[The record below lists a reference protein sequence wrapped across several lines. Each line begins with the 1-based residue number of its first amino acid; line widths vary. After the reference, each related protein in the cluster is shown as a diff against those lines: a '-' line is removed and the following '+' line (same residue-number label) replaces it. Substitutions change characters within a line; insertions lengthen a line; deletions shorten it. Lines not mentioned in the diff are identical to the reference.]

1 MIRINKTAMFI
12 LLCNKIEILKITT
25 KKISEMY
32 GPPSPTRPFQRHCP
46 SVDFFERDGWSQ
58 RDLIGILRLIL
69 TSNPPDAT
77 SIMKHAMEYHEM
89 QFEPKDTPALSKL
102 LSEYMESPRSARPEL
117 VRFLY
122 KKGVLSC
129 VDGLAD
135 ILYRTGS
142 PVLADVISEELVVP
156 PLYLEDRQRKLKRPE
171 SFDIVDFVRGKT
183 YDMVR
188 FVQEIS
194 SAGISPCVP
203 EIPGYQSWN
212 FVPKLSRTMTF
223 LLCMRRAL
231 HGAENLQGVPRE
243 MWLEIIKHISVYDIL
258 IRRSPLK

>member
-1 MIRINKTAMFI
+1 MN
-12 LLCNKIEILKITT
+12 
-25 KKISEMY
+25 
-32 GPPSPTRPFQRHCP
+32 GPPSPRRPFQRHCP
-46 SVDFFERDGWSQ
+46 SVDFFVKDGWDKWELI
-58 RDLIGILRLIL
+58 DLLGGIL
-69 TSNPPDAT
+69 TSNPPDAA
-77 SIMKHAMEYHEM
+77 SIMKHAMEYHGM
-89 QFEPKDTPALSKL
+89 QFKPEDTPALSKL
-102 LSEYMESPRSARPEL
+102 LPEYMESRRSSRPEL

-142 PVLADVISEELVVP
+142 PVLAAVISNGPLV
-156 PLYLEDRQRKLKRPE
+156 LEVLPSYRKDRERKLRRPE
-171 SFDIVDFVRGKT
+171 SFDIVDFVRGET

-188 FVQEIS
+188 FVEEIS
-194 SAGISPCVP
+194 STGISTRVP
-203 EIPGYQSWN
+203 EIPGCQSWN

>member
-1 MIRINKTAMFI
+1 LGGF
-12 LLCNKIEILKITT
+12 LLSKIEILKITT

-32 GPPSPTRPFQRHCP
+32 GPPSPRRSLQRHCP
-46 SVDFFERDGWSQ
+46 SVDFFGTDGWNQ
-58 RDLIGILRLIL
+58 RELIDILRLIL
-69 TSNPPDAT
+69 TSNPPDAAST
-77 SIMKHAMEYHEM
+77 MKHALEYHGM
-89 QFEPKDTPALSKL
+89 QFKPEDTPALSKL
-102 LSEYMESPRSARPEL
+102 LSEYMKSPRSARPEL

-156 PLYLEDRQRKLKRPE
+156 PLYLEDRERKLRRPG
-171 SFDIVDFVRGKT
+171 SFDIVDFVRLET
-183 YDMVR
+183 YDMAG

-194 SAGISPCVP
+194 STGISPCVP
-203 EIPGYQSWN
+203 EIPGCQSWN